1 MSWETLESRSQAR
14 CACGKGTVVQ
24 IKRERSD
31 DWNRSQRVSQSEEIL
46 CADCKTKYH
55 IQHLVRHYPCR
66 PWDGDGILDRVF
78 LVPIGMEMPSIKY
91 KRVFSFST
99 VEEIIVSSFPLKRIK
114 AAIDDMS
121 ENKYTTRLQLKESRS
136 IVGLFER
143 YRKTRSLK
151 IIVPVLA
158 GIVQNHTQYEWTP
171 ETIEDYRKKEEL
183 EIQKNE
189 SDIQKIISHSFE
201 LFFR

>member
-1 MSWETLESRSQAR
+1 M
-14 CACGKGTVVQ
+14 
-24 IKRERSD
+24 
-31 DWNRSQRVSQSEEIL
+31 
-46 CADCKTKYH
+46 
-55 IQHLVRHYPCR
+55 
-66 PWDGDGILDRVF
+66 DRVF

>member
-46 CADCKTKYH
+46 CADCKIKYH

-66 PWDGDGILDRVF
+66 PWDGDGVSDRVF
-78 LVPIGMEMPSIKY
+78 LVPNGVEMPPVIAK
-91 KRVFSFST
+91 KDFSFST
-99 VEEIIVSSFPLKRIK
+99 VEENIVSSTPLKTIKACIDDMETNKYSTRMQLNDSHRIVALFEKYRKTKSLKRI
-114 AAIDDMS
+114 I
-121 ENKYTTRLQLKESRS
+121 
-136 IVGLFER
+136 
-143 YRKTRSLK
+143 
-151 IIVPVLA
+151 PVLDE
-158 GIVQNHTQYEWTP
+158 IVQNYDNYKWTP
-171 ETIEDYRKKEEL
+171 ESIEEYKKQEKV

-189 SDIQKIISHSFE
+189 QVIQKVISQSYE
-201 LFFR
+201 LYF